1 MSDCVYCEADAGK
14 NYDVCMDCRNKRNVV
29 TLGNKPVGI
38 YIKKI
43 LELGMEHNT
52 IIVKTLA
59 SNVNVFNY
67 HLKPLF
73 EYWGLEE
80 YKRKWVK
87 EQGTNGVLDSLHITM
102 ELIPSLRGIKTDK
115 KR

>member
-1 MSDCVYCEADAGK
+1 MSECVYCGEEAGED
-14 NYDVCMDCRNKRNVV
+14 YDVCRNCRNKRNVV
-29 TLGNKPVGI
+29 TIGNKPVMI

-43 LELGMEHNT
+43 LELGTEHNT

-59 SNVNVFNY
+59 NNVNVFNY
-67 HLKPLF
+67 HIKPLF

-87 EQGTNGVLDSLHITM
+87 EQGKDGVLNSLHITM
-102 ELIPSLRGIKTDK
+102 EMIHPLRGIKTDK
-115 KR
+115 SK